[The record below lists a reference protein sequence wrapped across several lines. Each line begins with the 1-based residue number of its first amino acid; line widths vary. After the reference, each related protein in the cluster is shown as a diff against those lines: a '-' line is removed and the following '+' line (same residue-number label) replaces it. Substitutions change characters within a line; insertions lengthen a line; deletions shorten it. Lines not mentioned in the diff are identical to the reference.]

1 MNTNTAWL
9 VVLGLIGLPVFLL
22 VLLPFG
28 LRIFSVLANQF
39 GCWAEDEGKS
49 DNSN

>member
-1 MNTNTAWL
+1 MSTNTTWL
-9 VVLGLIGLPVFLL
+9 VVFGLIGLPVFLL
-22 VLLPFG
+22 ILLPFG

-39 GCWAEDEGKS
+39 GWWAEDQGKS